1 MDRGEPARRDAA
13 EGSGEEIRT
22 ALRVEPKGEALARGP
37 GPFRHGKRRRMGLPI
52 DEVGARRI
60 NLKGRPDHR
69 RPMVDD
75 SSGEPIDLLMRS
87 TRDLLRPEEIV
98 RDATRDIIKDEV
110 RRHIEKTLHD
120 DPKLSQDL
128 REAVRQLMEAR
139 ALEYAALLRVGT
151 LTARL
156 GLSTL
161 PPNVRQMLTRD
172 LANLVSAELGQIVEK
187 TL

>member
-1 MDRGEPARRDAA
+1 
-13 EGSGEEIRT
+13 
-22 ALRVEPKGEALARGP
+22 
-37 GPFRHGKRRRMGLPI
+37 
-52 DEVGARRI
+52 
-60 NLKGRPDHR
+60 
-69 RPMVDD
+69 MVDD

-139 ALEYAALLRVGT
+139 ALEYAALLRVGA